1 MSTVGIPLSE
11 VEERAASILDAAG
24 ILPEFG
30 GYRVPTQRRF
40 GGKTAANMGGKRSLA
55 DMEEER
61 SSTTS
66 PADASSAAAAPKK
79 KAPTKPIIKKKFG
92 GKTAANMGGK
102 RSLADMEEE
111 RSSVT
116 SPAAASAASAS
127 AAAAPKKKARKPRK
141 PIIPKMKVDVL
152 ETTSGTLYLIEM
164 PDGEK
169 IMCRP
174 LLPQRF
180 AAPPCLA
187 SSPFSPPPLRRSVA
201 VNPSLDFEISLDFE
215 TVAASA
221 ASSL

>member
-30 GYRVPTQRRF
+30 GYRVPTQRR
-40 GGKTAANMGGKRSLA
+40 
-55 DMEEER
+55 
-61 SSTTS
+61 
-66 PADASSAAAAPKK
+66 
-79 KAPTKPIIKKKFG
+79 FG